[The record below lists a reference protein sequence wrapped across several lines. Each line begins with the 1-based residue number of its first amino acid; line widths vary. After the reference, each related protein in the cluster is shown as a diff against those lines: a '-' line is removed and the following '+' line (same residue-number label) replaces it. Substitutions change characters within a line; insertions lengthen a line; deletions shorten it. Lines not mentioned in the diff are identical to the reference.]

1 MKTEKNGVTIIQF
14 ENLSQSGLVCHGFS
28 TRLGGV
34 SQGERAT
41 MNLGFTRGDRRDV
54 VEENFA
60 RLAQAVGVDVEQIVF
75 GKQVHGTEIL
85 KVEKPLPMDGVLKS
99 SIQGYDGL
107 MTNVPGVALLTY
119 HADCVP
125 VFLLDTKQKA
135 IAMVHSGW
143 RGTVGGIG
151 PKALLAMQQAY
162 GTNPADVLVGIGPSI
177 GLCHFQVGE
186 EVVKAFEAAY
196 PFAQDFWRKG
206 DVPGKYKLDLW
217 GIIRR
222 QLQDGGVPE
231 AQIETS
237 GLCTMCDTQLFYSH
251 RKMGEARGTMAAV
264 LALKEE

>member
-1 MKTEKNGVTIIQF
+1 MKIEKNGVTILQF
-14 ENLSQSGLVCHGFS
+14 QNLNQSGLVNHGFS

-41 MNLGFTRGDRRDV
+41 MNLGFTRGDSRDV

-60 RLAQAVGVDVEQIVF
+60 RFAGAVGVKTEKIVF

-85 KVEKPLPMDGVLKS
+85 EVTEPLPMDGVLKS
-99 SIQGYDGL
+99 SLQGYDGF
-107 MTNVPGVALLTY
+107 MTNVPGAALLTY

-125 VFLLDTKQKA
+125 VFLLDTKQRA

-151 PKALLAMQQAY
+151 PKALAQMAKAY

-177 GLCHFQVGE
+177 GFCHFQVGE
-186 EVVKAFEAAY
+186 EVVEAFAAAY
-196 PFAQDFWRKG
+196 PFAQDFWRKD
-206 DVPGKYKLDLW
+206 DVPGKYHLDLW

-222 QLQDGGVPE
+222 QLQEAGVPE
-231 AQIETS
+231 TQIETS